1 MNDFEDLLQNWIR
14 WHANRRSLGRCG
26 SLEGGWRS
34 KQYWDAPPV
43 TPLGK
48 VDQMAAQMVEDAW
61 VTLDY
66 VPKFMLKWHYV
77 FCRTPGAICRSMR
90 QRGYSMAPKDYSL
103 VLSHSRLQLLEA
115 IAKKNYC
122 ADNPRIAVVCEHRPR
137 WEVPVPAE
145 EITRAA

>member
-1 MNDFEDLLQNWIR
+1 MTDFEDLLANWIR
-14 WHANRRSLGRCG
+14 WHARRRSLGRCG

-115 IAKKNYC
+115 IARSKKNT
-122 ADNPRIAVVCEHRPR
+122 DNPAQRCSCVPRPI
-137 WEVPVPAE
+137 WEADAPAE
-145 EITRAA
+145 RAA